1 MMFERF
7 TVAAVSAALLAV
19 TSSAALAGGADVVDV
34 KVTKQGKSF
43 NFDVTLK
50 HADTGWKHY
59 ANKWDV
65 VGPDGKVLGTRVLYH
80 PHVNEQPFT
89 RSLSGVKVPSGV
101 SQVTVRGYDSKHG
114 LGGKTMQVA
123 VPH

>member
-1 MMFERF
+1 MMRF
-7 TVAAVSAALLAV
+7 NPIAIVAAIFFASA
-19 TSSAALAGGADVVDV
+19 SSMALAGGADVIDV
-34 KVTKQGKSF
+34 KITKQGQSF

-59 ANKWDV
+59 ANKWDI

-80 PHVNEQPFT
+80 PHVEEQPFT
-89 RSLSGVKVPSGV
+89 RSLSGVKIPASV

>member
-1 MMFERF
+1 MFERF

>member
-1 MMFERF
+1 MFKRARIVA
-7 TVAAVSAALLAV
+7 TVAACTAISM
-19 TSSAALAGGADVVDV
+19 SSMSWAGGADVVDV
-34 KVTKQGKSF
+34 KVTKKGQSF
-43 NFDVTLK
+43 SFDVTLK

-80 PHVNEQPFT
+80 PHVEEQPFT
-89 RSLSGVKVPSGV
+89 RSLSGVKIPASVT
-101 SQVTVRGYDSKHG
+101 QVTVRGYDSKHG